1 RETSAMRALLAVV
14 VLFNLAAGVAA
25 QSGSSAGPV
34 ARREPR
40 PAVAPGIATRTVPA
54 RVAQEGGSIL
64 ANQCV
69 SCHGPEKKKGG
80 LDLTR
85 RASALAG
92 GDSGAVIVPGQPDE
106 SLLIEKV
113 AGGEMPPKGP
123 LPEDQVAAVRA
134 LVEAGG

>member
-1 RETSAMRALLAVV
+1 
-14 VLFNLAAGVAA
+14 VAA
-25 QSGSSAGPV
+25 QTGSGKGQAAQP
-34 ARREPR
+34 EPR
-40 PAVAPGIATRTVPA
+40 PRDAQRSVVATVA
-54 RVAQEGGSIL
+54 REAGSIL

-69 SCHGPEKKKGG
+69 GCHGPEKKKGG

-92 GDSGAVIVPGQPDE
+92 GDSGEVSVPGQPGE
-106 SLLIEKV
+106 SLVIEKV